1 MVSNIGSRLNNPT
14 LISGFGIHHY
24 RRRPV
29 MHGRGPIRRVTG
41 SIIGTIGHA
50 LVNKLASAI
59 SGHGY
64 KPTGTGIRHRR
75 PRHTLTHIGGYRKK
89 RVGRPRTR
97 KPRALQ
103 SISSLFGPIGG
114 AYRRR
119 RPRAALTGMGRRK
132 HRLHRKI
139 LLI

>member
-24 RRRPV
+24 RRRSV

-75 PRHTLTHIGGYRKK
+75 PRHTLTHIGGYKRK
-89 RVGRPRTR
+89 VGRPRTR
-97 KPRALQ
+97 APRTRKHHALQ
-103 SISSLFGPIGG
+103 SISSLFGQLVELIEGVDQE
-114 AYRRR
+114 
-119 RPRAALTGMGRRK
+119 
-132 HRLHRKI
+132 LH
-139 LLI
+139 

>member
-59 SGHGY
+59 SGNGY
-64 KPTGTGIRHRR
+64 KPTGTGVRRCKR
-75 PRHTLTHIGGYRKK
+75 PRQTLAYGGYRKK

>member
-1 MVSNIGSRLNNPT
+1 
-14 LISGFGIHHY
+14 
-24 RRRPV
+24 

-59 SGHGY
+59 SGYGY
-64 KPTGTGIRHRR
+64 KPTGTGVRRHRR
-75 PRHTLTHIGGYRKK
+75 PRHTLTYGGYRKK
-89 RVGRPRTR
+89 RVGRPKTR
-97 KPRALQ
+97 KPRAMH

-119 RPRAALTGMGRRK
+119 RPRAALKGMGRRK
-132 HRLHRKI
+132 HRLEMKI
-139 LLI
+139 H

>member
-14 LISGFGIHHY
+14 LISGFVIHHD

-59 SGHGY
+59 SGNGY
-64 KPTGTGIRHRR
+64 KPTGTGVRRCKR
-75 PRHTLTHIGGYRKK
+75 PRQTLAYGGYRKN
-89 RVGRPRTR
+89 VLVDQGHVNH
-97 KPRALQ
+97 AHYN
-103 SISSLFGPIGG
+103 LF
-114 AYRRR
+114 
-119 RPRAALTGMGRRK
+119 
-132 HRLHRKI
+132 LHY
-139 LLI
+139 LDQLVELIEDVDQELH